1 MHSTPSL
8 PLDRCG
14 SSVENRPVDLSGPP
28 SPTPHHLTTPPV
40 LFLSSHEPR
49 GTRLVFRAVNLRR
62 AGRQRVASWTTS
74 KTQFAISRRAEK
86 KNTGPLPPLPPPSIP
101 LFPRF
106 RRVSGIPSRS
116 GSAGRFA
123 LRPWLSGLLRE
134 AGRSQGVS

>member
-86 KNTGPLPPLPPPSIP
+86 KNTGPLPPLPPSLYPSFSSVP
-101 LFPRF
+101 P
-106 RRVSGIPSRS
+106 GIGNTLSIGICRAIRSPSL
-116 GSAGRFA
+116 AI
-123 LRPWLSGLLRE
+123 RP
-134 AGRSQGVS
+134 AA